1 MHTYSQDFI
10 LQQLRTQHNK
20 HLPEH
25 NNYRFIHSSSNSSV
39 YIHKLTFSATYS
51 SGLNLKPIPGNRRF
65 PKLFLPHPA
74 RVTPPRIAP
83 LLYKRRLPFAWES
96 KNGKPA
102 NPRSWEIHKFLTPK
116 KKNREQ
122 GWDCV
127 LICKYKFI
135 YIIYMYNMYRYVN
148 GMWIWIETK
157 EHMCIYIYTLM
168 ISTKSQR

>member
-116 KKNREQ
+116 KKTGNKGET
-122 GWDCV
+122 V
-127 LICKYKFI
+127 YL
-135 YIIYMYNMYRYVN
+135 YVN
-148 GMWIWIETK
+148 INLYIYNICIICIGMWMVCEIE
-157 EHMCIYIYTLM
+157 
-168 ISTKSQR
+168 